1 MKEIWKD
8 IPGYEGRYKAS
19 NLGRIKSMN
28 YLGHEGN
35 EQILKPNIT
44 NLGYNRVELI
54 NKKYL
59 LHRVIAMTFLQ
70 EYNEELTI
78 DHINNNPNDNR
89 LENLRVCTQKENVY
103 NLNSNICKPVR
114 IYFNNNT
121 IKEFKSAAEA
131 DRYLGAPF
139 STVSTRIRR
148 KQGSKKYNFK
158 KVEYI

>member
-59 LHRVIAMTFLQ
+59 LHRVIAMTFLP

-89 LENLRVCTQKENVY
+89 LENLRVCTQKENV
-103 NLNSNICKPVR
+103 NNTNSNIIKPVR
-114 IYFNNNT
+114 IYFKNNE
-121 IKEFKSAAEA
+121 IKEFKSAYEA
-131 DRYLGAPF
+131 DQYLGAPL
-139 STVSTRIRR
+139 TTISTRIRR

>member
-59 LHRVIAMTFLQ
+59 LHRVIAMTF
-70 EYNEELTI
+70 
-78 DHINNNPNDNR
+78 
-89 LENLRVCTQKENVY
+89 
-103 NLNSNICKPVR
+103 
-114 IYFNNNT
+114 
-121 IKEFKSAAEA
+121 
-131 DRYLGAPF
+131 
-139 STVSTRIRR
+139 
-148 KQGSKKYNFK
+148 
-158 KVEYI
+158 

>member
-35 EQILKPNIT
+35 EQILKPNI
-44 NLGYNRVELI
+44 GKHYYNRIQLLDKI
-54 NKKYL
+54 YL
-59 LHRVIAMTFLQ
+59 LHRVIAMTFLP

-89 LENLRVCTQKENVY
+89 LENLRVCTQKENV
-103 NLNSNICKPVR
+103 NNTNSNIIKPVR
-114 IYFNNNT
+114 IYFKNNE
-121 IKEFKSAAEA
+121 IKEFKSAYEA
-131 DRYLGAPF
+131 DQYLGAPL
-139 STVSTRIRR
+139 TTISTRIRR

>member
-19 NLGRIKSMN
+19 NLGRIKSIN

-59 LHRVIAMTFLQ
+59 LHRVIAMTFLP

-89 LENLRVCTQKENVY
+89 LENLRVCTQKENV
-103 NLNSNICKPVR
+103 NNTNSNIIKPVR
-114 IYFNNNT
+114 IYFKNNE
-121 IKEFKSAAEA
+121 IKEFKSAYEA
-131 DRYLGAPF
+131 DQYLGAPL
-139 STVSTRIRR
+139 TTISTRIRR

>member
-44 NLGYNRVELI
+44 NLGYNIVELI

-59 LHRVIAMTFLQ
+59 LHRVIAMTFLP

-89 LENLRVCTQKENVY
+89 LENLRVCTQKENV
-103 NLNSNICKPVR
+103 NNTNSNIIKPVR
-114 IYFNNNT
+114 IYFKNNE
-121 IKEFKSAAEA
+121 IKEFKSAYEA
-131 DRYLGAPF
+131 DQYLGAPL
-139 STVSTRIRR
+139 TTISTRIRR